1 MGDIEI
7 LKTALESFKSI
18 LLNNK
23 KLLAPQD
30 ILIPHE
36 PSKKTKKKRP
46 QEVCANLIFHPQT
59 LGSQL

>member
-36 PSKKTKKKRP
+36 PSKKQEKKRP

-59 LGSQL
+59 LRSQL